1 MCDVVVVL
9 LLVLNKTFSIYKS
22 IFLFPQ
28 SSLTTQYHP
37 YLLQLLA
44 TFFYGDST
52 SQYIMHVRDVALEDV
67 VVPAF
72 EVGKIESDDI
82 IPTSLE
88 HYFDVPHLNSL
99 CPPSYHYSNCQ
110 EECEVEEFHL
120 HSTLASTTSQELA
133 AASDNVQSSHVTS
146 EQSQ

>member
-1 MCDVVVVL
+1 MCVVVVVL

-22 IFLFPQ
+22 IFLFPL

-44 TFFYGDST
+44 TFFYGGST

-72 EVGKIESDDI
+72 QVGKIECDGI
-82 IPTSLE
+82 LQR
-88 HYFDVPHLNSL
+88 L
-99 CPPSYHYSNCQ
+99 SNTI
-110 EECEVEEFHL
+110 
-120 HSTLASTTSQELA
+120 STYLI
-133 AASDNVQSSHVTS
+133 
-146 EQSQ
+146 